1 MVSIPKIV
9 GVMSCSFVLCL
20 SLSNATQAAER
31 MEPDPCA
38 DMNRKGYEPGSVKCN
53 EDTRRGIDTIKGE
66 VSRVERDTYIIKQY
80 DGKESS
86 LHIDQTTQK
95 TGNIQ
100 QGDRI
105 EAKVNDQNHALS
117 IRQEKQ

>member
-1 MVSIPKIV
+1 
-9 GVMSCSFVLCL
+9 MSCGFVLCL
-20 SLSNATQAAER
+20 SLSNATQAAEG
-31 MEPDPCA
+31 MEPDPC
-38 DMNRKGYEPGSVKCN
+38 DMNRKGYQPGLVKCN
-53 EDTRRGIDTIKGE
+53 EDTRRGTDTIKGE
-66 VSRVERDTYIIKQY
+66 VSRVDRDTYIIKQY

-95 TGNIQ
+95 TGNIK